1 MRDNDSDQILEM
13 VEDAAESGR
22 IHQIVEYQG
31 NLFKISFVR
40 TIPAD
45 NKDSDLNY
53 ERNKVIQYHL

>member
-1 MRDNDSDQILEM
+1 MILIRSLMM

-45 NKDSDLNY
+45 KKDSDLNY
-53 ERNKVIQYHL
+53 ERNKVI